1 MQVNVQDAKAQL
13 SRLLDAALLG
23 EEVLIAKAGKPVVRL
38 VPVALPARVPGAA
51 KGKAK
56 IGPAF
61 FEPLPDTELDAF
73 GQ

>member
-51 KGKAK
+51 KGKAT
-56 IGPAF
+56 IGPEF
-61 FEPLPDTELDAF
+61 FEPLPDNVLDAF